1 VEDDKRRV
9 VVEPVGDDTFEALK
23 RPCRHAYGI
32 AGVRLHVVIIPD
44 RLGLH
49 QHALT
54 LGRQR
59 FRSRSRGPAVFLA
72 SCAGGPG
79 VTGVVAGRACSRRRR
94 APAIID
100 RTDAKEMAI
109 EAPQLS
115 L

>member
-54 LGRQR
+54 LGRPEVPQPL
-59 FRSRSRGPAVFLA
+59 SGPRGI
-72 SCAGGPG
+72 SC
-79 VTGVVAGRACSRRRR
+79 
-94 APAIID
+94 
-100 RTDAKEMAI
+100 
-109 EAPQLS
+109 
-115 L
+115 